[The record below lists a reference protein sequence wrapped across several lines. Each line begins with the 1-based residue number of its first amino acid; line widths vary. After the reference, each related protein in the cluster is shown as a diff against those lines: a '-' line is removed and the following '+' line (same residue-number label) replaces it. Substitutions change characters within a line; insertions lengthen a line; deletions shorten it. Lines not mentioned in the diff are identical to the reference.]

1 MDLVN
6 GGGGGVYCKIMS
18 IRIFSVPTMNEFSTL
33 IFSSDI
39 HFSSFQFSRTFSTF
53 VYIFNISIFSHFL
66 AAYLFVFLAWCYWLI
81 SP

>member
-1 MDLVN
+1 VTW
-6 GGGGGVYCKIMS
+6 GGGAAVKIMN
-18 IRIFSVPTMNEFSTL
+18 IRRSDPTCMQEYSKL

-39 HFSSFQFSRTFSTF
+39 HFSSFQFPRSFFTTF
-53 VYIFNISIFSHFL
+53 VYIFNISIFSYFL